1 MSSKHKEIIEKVNA
15 AFAEGN
21 CEGFLS
27 FCAEDAE
34 WVMVGDKTFK
44 GKQAIREFMSSM
56 EHSGMEPPKF
66 TVDETIGDG
75 ESVVAYGD
83 FTMKDE
89 KGVTVPY
96 SYCDVYR
103 FKNDEIIRLQ
113 SFVVKHKTEGENAQK
128 ATV

>member
-1 MSSKHKEIIEKVNA
+1 MSSKNKEIIEKVNE
-15 AFAEGN
+15 AFVEGN

-34 WVMVGDKTFK
+34 WQIVGDKTLK
-44 GKQAIREFMSSM
+44 GKGDIREFMSSM

-66 TVDETIGDG
+66 TVDAVIAEGV
-75 ESVVAYGD
+75 SVAAYGD
-83 FTMKDE
+83 MTMKDE
-89 KGVTVPY
+89 SGETASY
-96 SYCDVYR
+96 SYCDVYQFR
-103 FKNDEIIRLQ
+103 NDEIIRLQ